1 MGEQKQMNQIAIIDL
16 ASRQTKIRPVPDK
29 LRERFLGG
37 RGINMAFL
45 YSLVE
50 EKIDPLGP
58 ENPLIFGA
66 GALTGSGEVTA
77 ARLNISAKSPETGIL
92 GDGSMGGFFGPE
104 LRKAGFDHLIILNK
118 SDKPVYLYIQDG
130 QIAFRDASHLAKLD
144 IHQTFTTLRQE
155 VNDRDVQIVCI
166 GPAGRKLVAFACVCG
181 GYGGNAVG
189 RTGMGAVMGSKN
201 LWAVVVRGSSS
212 IPCADPGG
220 LVQAIKKHYRQVTT
234 TKGFHATSIYGT
246 LIRLNNSRLL
256 GLEGGKNFQVNV
268 RDSDGLDIDDFLNR
282 YEVGKKAC
290 FGCPIH
296 CKHVWRI
303 KSGEMKGLTG
313 IGLEFNAAGA
323 LHFMAEC
330 EDWETIMAF
339 YDRCN
344 RYGLD
349 VASASAYIA
358 ILMELYD
365 RGIITKEDT
374 GGLPY
379 TWGSREAI
387 LGFLDQ
393 VNKREHIG
401 DVVANGLLK
410 AAEIIGK
417 DIMQYVIHSKGLTIE
432 ARDLRAHKGQ
442 LLGEVVSSRGGDHLR
457 GRFTMEDFHLP
468 PKVTEAI
475 MGQPVPSDPRS
486 YKGKAW
492 PTVWT
497 ERLCA
502 VVDSVGI
509 CKFASKWMSPGLL
522 GFDEMAES
530 FEAVTG
536 IPKTGKEIMSDGERI
551 YTLEKLFNVREGIR
565 RKDDKVPDRYH
576 EPLRYG
582 PYQGEY
588 IDDKEFQAMLDEYY
602 ELSGLDRDGK
612 PLPETLERLHLD
624 DEEKLHSLTSV

>member
-1 MGEQKQMNQIAIIDL
+1 MNTIGIIDL
-16 ASRQTKIRPVPDK
+16 AKKEVKTRPVPGG

-45 YSLVE
+45 YALVRPE
-50 EKIDPLGP
+50 IDPLGAQ
-58 ENPLIFGA
+58 NPLILGA
-66 GALTGSGEVTA
+66 GALTGTGEVTA
-77 ARLNISAKSPETGIL
+77 ARMNISAKSPETGIL

-118 SDKPVYLYIQDG
+118 SERPIYLFIHDG
-130 QIAFRDASHLAKLD
+130 QVEFRDAYHLGKLD
-144 IHQTFTTLRQE
+144 IHQTLGILRKE
-155 VNDRDVQIVCI
+155 LNDRDVQIICI
-166 GPAGRKLVAFACVCG
+166 GPAGRNQVAFACICG

-201 LWAVVVRGSSS
+201 LWAVAVRGKGS
-212 IPCADPGG
+212 IPCADPVALLG
-220 LVQAIKKHYRQVTT
+220 AIKRHYKQVIT

-268 RDSDGLDIDDFLNR
+268 RDTAGLDIDEFLDQ

-290 FGCPIH
+290 FACPIH

-303 KSGEMKGLTG
+303 KRGDLAGLTG

-330 EDWETIMAF
+330 DDWETIMAF

-349 VASASAYIA
+349 VASASAYVA
-358 ILMELYD
+358 VLMELFE
-365 RGIITKEDT
+365 RGIIKKKDT
-374 GGLPY
+374 GGIPY
-379 TWGSREAI
+379 NWGSRDAI

-393 VNKREHIG
+393 VVNREHIG
-401 DVVANGLLK
+401 GVMAQGLLK
-410 AAEIIGK
+410 AAELIGNDMLK
-417 DIMQYVIHSKGLTIE
+417 YVVHSKGLTIE

-468 PKVTEAI
+468 PKVTESILGKA
-475 MGQPVPSDPRS
+475 VPSDPRS
-486 YKGKAW
+486 YEGKAW

-551 YTLEKLFNVREGIR
+551 YTLERLFNVREGIG

-576 EPLRYG
+576 EPLKYG
-582 PYQGEY
+582 PYQGEC
-588 IDDKEFQAMLDEYY
+588 IDDKKFKAMLDEYY
-602 ELSGLDRDGK
+602 ELSGLDSDGK
-612 PLPETLERLHLD
+612 PQHETLKRLQLD
-624 DEEKLHSLTSV
+624 DEEELHSLVSA